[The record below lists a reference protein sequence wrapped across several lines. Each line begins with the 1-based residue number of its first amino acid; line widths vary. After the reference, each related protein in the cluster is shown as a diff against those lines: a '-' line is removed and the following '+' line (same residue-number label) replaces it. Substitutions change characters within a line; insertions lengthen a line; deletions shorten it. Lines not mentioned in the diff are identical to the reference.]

1 MDFVHCSGTSR
12 GLLERHTFKKM
23 VQIMQQNVCFCQNR
37 SEKSLFMKT
46 RILNFIQVFS
56 SKFEDRKRHFSSNF
70 DQKLTSP
77 WKGQFGTFAKPFVLW
92 DLGDDSGLQ
101 AILTRFF
108 IFFHFFPFFFFLR
121 RRHKCVPRLGKTYN
135 S

>member
-46 RILNFIQVFS
+46 RILNFIQGFS

-77 WKGQFGTFAKPFVLW
+77 RKGPFGTFAKPFVLW

-101 AILTRFF
+101 AILTLFKTF
-108 IFFHFFPFFFFLR
+108 LIFFSFFCFLR

>member
-46 RILNFIQVFS
+46 RILNFIQGFS
-56 SKFEDRKRHFSSNF
+56 SKNEDRKRHFSLNF
-70 DQKLTSP
+70 DQKLASP
-77 WKGQFGTFAKPFVLW
+77 WKGPLGTFAKPFVLW

-101 AILTRFF
+101 AILTPFSTFF
-108 IFFHFFPFFFFLR
+108 IFFFIFLFFASSTQMCPS
-121 RRHKCVPRLGKTYN
+121 PR
-135 S
+135 

>member
-23 VQIMQQNVCFCQNR
+23 VQIIEQNVCFCQSR
-37 SEKSLFMKT
+37 FEKSLFMKT
-46 RILNFIQVFS
+46 RILNFIQAFS

-77 WKGQFGTFAKPFVLW
+77 WKGPFGTFAKPFVLW

-101 AILTRFF
+101 AILTLFSTFF
-108 IFFHFFPFFFFLR
+108 IFFSFFCFLR